1 MKNVYRFLHLW
12 IFLLFCSH
20 SLWASHIFGGN
31 MYLTQVDKARGKFK
45 LTMNIYVDD
54 ITLVPLE
61 LANLQSQSR
70 LLKIFSKSGNVKMM
84 DIALPFE
91 KLFDLVYDNES
102 CSKLKNLKTKEFR
115 YSKEIIL
122 DPNTFSDN
130 AGYYIAWTR
139 CCRNGDI
146 DNIANPKDTGLTF
159 YLELPALK
167 QNGENI
173 SYSSPIF
180 PVPNGD
186 YICIGKPFK
195 LDLGANNPDNNDEL
209 RYSIVTPYGSVNNDL
224 NYDRIVEKG
233 PYPLVSW
240 LAGHS
245 QNASIKGSK
254 PLTVDSKTGVISVTA
269 STQGLFIFT
278 IQCDQYRNGQK
289 IGSVRHDFQL
299 PVVDCSNN
307 TPPAGKITQNNLPIT
322 EVNICQGETVN
333 LEVSATGGS
342 FNFQWQKDGDNIKG
356 ANLPTFQAKEFGDYT
371 VIKSY
376 KAICANDTVS
386 QTVKIKEAILFKLQA
401 NVKEFCQGD
410 SVALEAVAQKANVN
424 FTWSN
429 KANPTLSNKAKY
441 FVKNSGTYYVEG
453 KITGQTCL
461 TKDSVKITEKPS
473 PKITIANRS
482 YSISLGESRT
492 LKVESDN
499 TQTVFKWSPN
509 QWMDNPLIKT
519 PTVTPQSDIVYKV
532 LATTPNMCE
541 VKDSVVMVVLRKILI
556 PTAFSP
562 NNDSMNDT
570 WEIVG
575 IKQFTEAEIYV
586 YNRWGELVFFSKGDS
601 TPWDGKHKN
610 SPVPAGEYV
619 FEIRNASVFK
629 DYRYLG
635 VVAVLY

>member
-1 MKNVYRFLHLW
+1 
-12 IFLLFCSH
+12 
-20 SLWASHIFGGN
+20 
-31 MYLTQVDKARGKFK
+31 MYLTQVDKATGKFK

-54 ITLVPLE
+54 ITLVPVE
-61 LANLQSQSR
+61 LANLQSQAR

-84 DIALPFE
+84 DVALPFE

-122 DPNTFSDN
+122 DPNTFLDN

-139 CCRNGDI
+139 CCRNADI
-146 DNIANPKDTGLTF
+146 DNISNPKDTGLTF
-159 YLELPALK
+159 YLEFPALK

-173 SYSSPIF
+173 TYSSPIF

-209 RYSIVTPYGSVNNDL
+209 RYSIVTPYGSANNEL
-224 NYDRIVEKG
+224 NYDRVVEKG
-233 PYPLVSW
+233 PYPSVVW
-240 LAGHS
+240 LAGYS

-269 STQGLFIFT
+269 NTQGLFVFT
-278 IQCDQYRNGQK
+278 IQCDQYRSGQK

-322 EVNICQGETVN
+322 EVNICQGEIVN

-371 VIKSY
+371 VVKSY
-376 KAICANDTVS
+376 KAVCANDTVS

-401 NVKEFCQGD
+401 NAKELCQGD
-410 SVALEAVAQKANVN
+410 SVALEVVAQKTNVN
-424 FTWSN
+424 FAWSKSN
-429 KANPTLSNKAKY
+429 TTLSKKAKY

-473 PKITIANRS
+473 PKITIANRN

-499 TQTVFKWSPN
+499 TQTTFKWSPN

-519 PTVTPQSDIVYKV
+519 PTVTPLGNIVYKI

-541 VKDSVVMVVLRKILI
+541 VKDSVVMVILRKILI

-575 IKQFTEAEIYV
+575 IKQFSEAETYV

-601 TPWDGKHKN
+601 TPWDGKHKD
-610 SPVPAGEYV
+610 STVPAGEYV
-619 FEIRNASVFK
+619 FEIRNASIFK
-629 DYRYLG
+629 DYRYIG

>member
-1 MKNVYRFLHLW
+1 
-12 IFLLFCSH
+12 
-20 SLWASHIFGGN
+20 
-31 MYLTQVDKARGKFK
+31 MYLTQVDKATGKFK

-54 ITLVPLE
+54 ITLVPVE
-61 LANLQSQSR
+61 LANLQSQAR

-84 DIALPFE
+84 DVALPFE

-122 DPNTFSDN
+122 DPNTFLDN

-139 CCRNGDI
+139 CCRNADI
-146 DNIANPKDTGLTF
+146 DNISNPKDTGLTF
-159 YLELPALK
+159 YLEFPALK

-173 SYSSPIF
+173 TYSSPIF

-209 RYSIVTPYGSVNNDL
+209 RYSIVTPYGSANNEL
-224 NYDRIVEKG
+224 NYDRVVEKG
-233 PYPLVSW
+233 PYPSVVW
-240 LAGHS
+240 LAGYS

-269 STQGLFIFT
+269 NTQGLFVFT
-278 IQCDQYRNGQK
+278 IQCDQYRSGQK

-322 EVNICQGETVN
+322 EVNICQGEIVN

-371 VIKSY
+371 VVKSY
-376 KAICANDTVS
+376 KAVCANDTVS
-386 QTVKIKEAILFKLQA
+386 QTVKIKEAILFKHQA
-401 NVKEFCQGD
+401 NAKELCQGD
-410 SVALEAVAQKANVN
+410 SVALEVVAQKTNVN
-424 FTWSN
+424 FAWSKSN
-429 KANPTLSNKAKY
+429 TTLSKKAKY

-473 PKITIANRS
+473 PKITIANRN

-499 TQTVFKWSPN
+499 TQTTFKWSPN

-519 PTVTPQSDIVYKV
+519 PTVTPLGNIVYKI

-541 VKDSVVMVVLRKILI
+541 VKDSVVMVILRKILI

-575 IKQFTEAEIYV
+575 IKQFSEAETYV

-601 TPWDGKHKN
+601 TPWDGKHKD
-610 SPVPAGEYV
+610 STVPAGEYV
-619 FEIRNASVFK
+619 FEIRNASIFK
-629 DYRYLG
+629 DYRYIG

>member
-1 MKNVYRFLHLW
+1 MKNVYRFLPLW
-12 IFLLFCSH
+12 IFILLSSH
-20 SLWASHIFGGN
+20 SSWASHIFGGN
-31 MYLTQVDKARGKFK
+31 MYLTQVDKATGKFK

-84 DIALPFE
+84 DVALPFE

-139 CCRNGDI
+139 CCRNGGI

-159 YLELPALK
+159 YLEFPALK
-167 QNGENI
+167 QNDENV

-195 LDLGANNPDNNDEL
+195 LDLGAISPDNNDEL
-209 RYSIVTPYGSVNNDL
+209 RYSIVTPYGSANNEL

-233 PYPLVSW
+233 PYSLVSW

-278 IQCDQYRNGQK
+278 IQCDQYRSGLK

-322 EVNICQGETVN
+322 EVNICQGEIVN

-356 ANLPTFQAKEFGDYT
+356 ATLPTFQAKEFGDYT
-371 VIKSY
+371 VVKSY
-376 KAICANDTVS
+376 KAVCANDTVS
-386 QTVKIKEAILFKLQA
+386 QTVKVKEAVLFKLQA
-401 NVKEFCQGD
+401 NAIDLCQSD

-424 FTWSN
+424 FTWSKSN
-429 KANPTLSNKAKY
+429 TSLSNKAKY
-441 FVKNSGTYYVEG
+441 FVKNRGTYYVEG

-461 TKDSVKITEKPS
+461 TKDSVKVTQRTS
-473 PKITIANRS
+473 PKITIANRN
-482 YSISLGESRT
+482 YSISLGESKT

-499 TQTVFKWSPN
+499 AKTTFKWSPS
-509 QWMDNPLIKT
+509 QWMDNPLTKT
-519 PTVTPQSDIVYKV
+519 PIVTPQNDIVYKL

-562 NNDSMNDT
+562 NNDSMNDS
-570 WEIVG
+570 WDIVG

-586 YNRWGELVFFSKGDS
+586 YNRWGELVFFSKGNE
-601 TPWDGKHKN
+601 TPWDGKHKD
-610 SPVPAGEYV
+610 SPVLAGEYV

-629 DYRYLG
+629 DYRYVG

>member
-1 MKNVYRFLHLW
+1 
-12 IFLLFCSH
+12 
-20 SLWASHIFGGN
+20 
-31 MYLTQVDKARGKFK
+31 
-45 LTMNIYVDD
+45 MNIYVDD

-586 YNRWGELVFFSKGDS
+586 YNRWGE
-601 TPWDGKHKN
+601 
-610 SPVPAGEYV
+610 
-619 FEIRNASVFK
+619 
-629 DYRYLG
+629 
-635 VVAVLY
+635 